1 VFRAVTIKNG
11 AQQAALNIAGV
22 HQPVRNWEGQVHV
35 VAHHDAKV
43 VMGGMVTPNCVYE
56 GHIANEPVLMGVAAI
71 VKRLINQVLSNHRD
85 DKNEPKVRVDQ
96 PAE

>member
-1 VFRAVTIKNG
+1 MLRVVTIKNG
-11 AQQAALNIAGV
+11 AQQAALNIACV

-35 VAHHDAKV
+35 VVHHDAKV
-43 VMGGMVTPNCVYE
+43 VMGCMVSPNSVYE
-56 GHIANEPVLMGVAAI
+56 GHIANEPILIGVAAI
-71 VKRLINQVLSNHRD
+71 VKGFINQVLRNHRD